1 MRKSWL
7 SVVLLSLA
15 LVLLFSCSPTPES
28 EENGNNIVFKD
39 EEGNKIQIDGFDIE
53 KPIGSIISSDPL
65 YVYSFIIDGEEYPYY
80 EYDWEGNPVID
91 ENGEPKVNP
100 VLNETYLSGR
110 VNITIKREKVKVNV
124 RFNLGSGY
132 YDENG
137 NPLQQYIDRTV
148 DKGSEV
154 NDPGIKATTLNGFI
168 LGGWRYS
175 GEEVDFP
182 IVADKSMTLYS
193 WSKAPEKYRVSFN
206 AQGASEIIYPQE
218 ITEGGLVERP
228 KDPEREN
235 YIFSHWYVTG
245 EDPDVPY
252 DFSTPVTS
260 DFSLTAAWIDEY
272 YKVEFEGSAGI
283 EPIMI
288 AKGATDRTFTF
299 PDIIPEKDGYEFKGW
314 KTLYDN
320 NIYAAGSDYTKQV
333 STDMVFTAEWEELP
347 PPREFEISFVYVDW
361 EGNVKYTDTRTV
373 KEGEELT
380 APTLEEIYAITGR
393 KDYFEPD
400 YWAYT
405 QFYSL
410 KFGETFT
417 ATMNAEYK
425 CTWSEYAKE
434 EIILKSNTI
443 LNFDEIVIHQKDLAI
458 DVKELERYLPSLP
471 DGYRLKGYRI
481 GESDEISSS
490 LSSALYDYSIEGQR
504 NFKLELVLEVE
515 VSLTDAD
522 YNETTEWIEG
532 GETFVYPDTYNV
544 DGFIHEGWYE
554 ESDFITSP
562 VDLDKESV
570 ILEKPITLYEKKI
583 DSKIVLSGHEIGG
596 LRAGDSPELTIPDR
610 IHGEDVVIE
619 GGVLQGIEGIT
630 SIFVHEGTL
639 SSLRLSAFPDLERI
653 YLSSTVSHAY
663 VKDCP
668 SLNFIDASEGVKTLD
683 LSDLE
688 SFGAITLPSTLTTFN
703 ARAMASLSKVFFK
716 SYPSLNISNCPELE
730 AITLTGTNI
739 TAANITLT
747 DLPKVS
753 HIKFEGEGTIG
764 DLRIDN
770 LQEIYSIESTSGAKM
785 SADSEIV
792 VKDTQN
798 LSKVSIPDGIER
810 ITDDAFSESK
820 AVNLSTIT
828 IPGSVKVIGV
838 SAFEG
843 LTALNKINIPSALT
857 DICDSAF
864 SGCTALEEINLGNI
878 EYLGWGAFDGCVL
891 LTKVDISNAT
901 EICDMAFHGCT
912 ALESVTLSVDVKN
925 LPASFFSGC
934 SALKSVNTTSLETIG
949 NSAFRASGIE
959 TIDIPNVIEIGENAF
974 EDAKNL
980 RTIILSDVENSVT
993 LGRYAFAGCSSLE
1006 SVGVPGISFSAFKNI
1021 PDHAFYGCSSLKQAV
1036 GINVD
1041 IGLYAFGG
1049 TNNLEKISIEEGC
1062 KSIGN
1067 YAFAM
1072 TKDPVGL
1079 IEIYLNSDLVSIGER
1094 AFDERIFRDLRI
1106 PPLVESI
1113 GFKAFLTT
1121 LDTLE
1126 LEGLL
1131 GTDLD
1136 GNLNHPEI
1144 EAPSRFEEDSSW
1156 HDSVFHV
1163 VYY

>member
-1 MRKSWL
+1 
-7 SVVLLSLA
+7 
-15 LVLLFSCSPTPES
+15 
-28 EENGNNIVFKD
+28 
-39 EEGNKIQIDGFDIE
+39 
-53 KPIGSIISSDPL
+53 
-65 YVYSFIIDGEEYPYY
+65 
-80 EYDWEGNPVID
+80 
-91 ENGEPKVNP
+91 
-100 VLNETYLSGR
+100 
-110 VNITIKREKVKVNV
+110 
-124 RFNLGSGY
+124 
-132 YDENG
+132 
-137 NPLQQYIDRTV
+137 
-148 DKGSEV
+148 
-154 NDPGIKATTLNGFI
+154 
-168 LGGWRYS
+168 
-175 GEEVDFP
+175 
-182 IVADKSMTLYS
+182 
-193 WSKAPEKYRVSFN
+193 
-206 AQGASEIIYPQE
+206 
-218 ITEGGLVERP
+218 
-228 KDPEREN
+228 
-235 YIFSHWYVTG
+235 
-245 EDPDVPY
+245 
-252 DFSTPVTS
+252 
-260 DFSLTAAWIDEY
+260 
-272 YKVEFEGSAGI
+272 
-283 EPIMI
+283 
-288 AKGATDRTFTF
+288 
-299 PDIIPEKDGYEFKGW
+299 
-314 KTLYDN
+314 
-320 NIYAAGSDYTKQV
+320 
-333 STDMVFTAEWEELP
+333 
-347 PPREFEISFVYVDW
+347 
-361 EGNVKYTDTRTV
+361 
-373 KEGEELT
+373 
-380 APTLEEIYAITGR
+380 
-393 KDYFEPD
+393 
-400 YWAYT
+400 
-405 QFYSL
+405 
-410 KFGETFT
+410 
-417 ATMNAEYK
+417 
-425 CTWSEYAKE
+425 
-434 EIILKSNTI
+434 
-443 LNFDEIVIHQKDLAI
+443 
-458 DVKELERYLPSLP
+458 
-471 DGYRLKGYRI
+471 
-481 GESDEISSS
+481 
-490 LSSALYDYSIEGQR
+490 
-504 NFKLELVLEVE
+504 
-515 VSLTDAD
+515 
-522 YNETTEWIEG
+522 
-532 GETFVYPDTYNV
+532 
-544 DGFIHEGWYE
+544 
-554 ESDFITSP
+554 
-562 VDLDKESV
+562 
-570 ILEKPITLYEKKI
+570 
-583 DSKIVLSGHEIGG
+583 
-596 LRAGDSPELTIPDR
+596 
-610 IHGEDVVIE
+610 
-619 GGVLQGIEGIT
+619 
-630 SIFVHEGTL
+630 
-639 SSLRLSAFPDLERI
+639 
-653 YLSSTVSHAY
+653 
-663 VKDCP
+663 
-668 SLNFIDASEGVKTLD
+668 
-683 LSDLE
+683 
-688 SFGAITLPSTLTTFN
+688 
-703 ARAMASLSKVFFK
+703 MA
-716 SYPSLNISNCPELE
+716 
-730 AITLTGTNI
+730 
-739 TAANITLT
+739 
-747 DLPKVS
+747 KVS

-891 LTKVDISNAT
+891 LTNVDISNAT

-912 ALESVTLSVDVKN
+912 ALESVILSVDVKN
-925 LPASFFSGC
+925 LPASFFLGC

-959 TIDIPNVIEIGENAF
+959 TINIPNVIEIGEYAF
-974 EDAKNL
+974 ENAKSL

-1021 PDHAFYGCSSLKQAV
+1021 PDHAFYGCSSLKQVV